1 MALTEGGK
9 NFINYRSHRQ
19 PGPDSNLFFQM
30 SVVMLELIFNMTAG
44 EGGAKRTVNALNHP
58 DERRLLVKG
67 EVFVIS
73 RQHLPT
79 QP

>member
-1 MALTEGGK
+1 
-9 NFINYRSHRQ
+9 
-19 PGPDSNLFFQM
+19 M
-30 SVVMLELIFNMTAG
+30 SVVMLELISDMTVG
-44 EGGAKRTVNALNHP
+44 VGGAKRTVNALNHP
-58 DERRLLVKG
+58 DERRLLVKV